1 MPRMVRLLRTVSG
14 SAVVAVLATL
24 SLVSPAVAGGRSPSA
39 EVCATGGALA
49 PPTSQLGNRGDGYML
64 DKGRFT
70 TIAAP
75 GARETLPY
83 GINNRGQ
90 IVGGIVGADGRGGRV
105 TS

>member
-1 MPRMVRLLRTVSG
+1 
-14 SAVVAVLATL
+14 
-24 SLVSPAVAGGRSPSA
+24 
-39 EVCATGGALA
+39 
-49 PPTSQLGNRGDGYML
+49 ML